1 MEVGVAD
8 SGLGL
13 DVAVLYGPVI
23 ADVAEQSALG
33 GYLVEQ
39 AVGGGTVQNA
49 ASLVIA
55 R

>member
-1 MEVGVAD
+1 MEVGVVD
-8 SGLGL
+8 TVLGL

-33 GYLVEQ
+33 GVEQ

-55 R
+55 S